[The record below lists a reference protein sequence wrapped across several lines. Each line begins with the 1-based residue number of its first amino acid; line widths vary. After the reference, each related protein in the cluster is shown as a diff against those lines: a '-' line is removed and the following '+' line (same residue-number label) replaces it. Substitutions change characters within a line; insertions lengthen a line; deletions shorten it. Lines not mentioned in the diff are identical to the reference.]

1 MKKLYSTIA
10 LFIAISL
17 GATAQTVSMTFTI
30 DMAPFLVDTNT
41 IIPDQSVRIA
51 GNFQVPTIWDPS
63 NDAYKLTR
71 VGETNVYTGTIDV
84 DITNFAS
91 GLEFKFLSRNA
102 WGECNINQECN
113 TGACTNGNND
123 NRFIATTGLSGSLFY
138 TTSWNGCADGEFIL
152 GGLNS
157 FQLAANLNVFPN
169 PSNGIANLSYT
180 LNKAGNTSVEVI
192 NTLGERVSVENYGF
206 QNAGNYNY
214 TIGAENL
221 AKGLYI
227 VRLTN
232 GSNFATRTI
241 AIQ

>member
-17 GATAQTVSMTFTI
+17 GAMAQV
-30 DMAPFLVDTNT
+30 
-41 IIPDQSVRIA
+41 
-51 GNFQVPTIWDPS
+51 
-63 NDAYKLTR
+63 
-71 VGETNVYTGTIDV
+71 NVTYTV
-84 DITNFAS
+84 DITEYLAGGTPLGVNGIRIGGNFTDRGAANPNWTPS
-91 GLEFKFLSRNA
+91 AAENGLTNVAGGNIWSITITYPSTSIDSVQAFKFV
-102 WGECNINQECN
+102 
-113 TGACTNGNND
+113 NND
-123 NRFIATTGLSGSLFY
+123 WGTNEGAAVLLECGVDDGNGGANRTLVIPASDATYTASWDVCGELIVLS
-138 TTSWNGCADGEFIL
+138 
-152 GGLNS
+152 LNS
-157 FQLAANLNVFPN
+157 FVTTTNLNVFPN

-232 GSNFATRTI
+232 GSNIATRTI

>member
-17 GATAQTVSMTFTI
+17 GATAQI
-30 DMAPFLVDTNT
+30 
-41 IIPDQSVRIA
+41 
-51 GNFQVPTIWDPS
+51 
-63 NDAYKLTR
+63 
-71 VGETNVYTGTIDV
+71 NVTYTV
-84 DITNFAS
+84 DITDYLVGTPLGTNGIRIGGNFADRGAANQNWTPS
-91 GLEFKFLSRNA
+91 ATENGLTNVAGGNVWSITITYPDTSANRVQAFKFV
-102 WGECNINQECN
+102 
-113 TGACTNGNND
+113 ND
-123 NRFIATTGLSGSLFY
+123 NWGTNEGAAALADCGVDDGSGGFNRTLIIPASGGTYTATWDVCGVLTVLS
-138 TTSWNGCADGEFIL
+138 
-152 GGLNS
+152 LNS
-157 FQLAANLNVFPN
+157 FETTTNLNVFPN